1 MATVMNVNHFSIY
14 LKRNMECTVILPS
27 DIKNDEKLPV
37 LWLYHGGSGDNTVWL
52 YHSPILEY
60 VDEGRF
66 AAVLPNVQN
75 SCYVN
80 MNIGDKYE
88 SYVGKELF
96 NIIMN
101 MFPCLS
107 DKRENNYVSGF
118 SNGGYGC
125 LHIALKYPEKYGTV
139 GAFSAGDKADS

>member
-27 DIKNDEKLPV
+27 DMKNDEKLPV
-37 LWLYHGGSGDNTVWL
+37 LWLYHGSSGDNTVWL
-52 YHSPILEY
+52 YHSPIAEY

-75 SCYVN
+75 SCFVN

-107 DKRENNYVSGF
+107 
-118 SNGGYGC
+118 
-125 LHIALKYPEKYGTV
+125 HICA
-139 GAFSAGDKADS
+139 

>member
-1 MATVMNVNHFSIY
+1 MATVMNINHFSIY

-27 DIKNDEKLPV
+27 DMKNDEKLPV
-37 LWLYHGGSGDNTVWL
+37 LWLYHGSSGDNTVWL
-52 YHSPILEY
+52 YHSPIVEY

-88 SYVGKELF
+88 SYVGK
-96 NIIMN
+96 
-101 MFPCLS
+101 
-107 DKRENNYVSGF
+107 NYS
-118 SNGGYGC
+118 
-125 LHIALKYPEKYGTV
+125 I
-139 GAFSAGDKADS
+139 

>member
-1 MATVMNVNHFSIY
+1 MATVMNINHFSIY

-27 DIKNDEKLPV
+27 DMKNDEKLPV
-37 LWLYHGGSGDNTVWL
+37 
-52 YHSPILEY
+52 
-60 VDEGRF
+60 

-75 SCYVN
+75 SCFVN

-107 DKRENNYVSGF
+107 NKRENNYVSGF

-125 LHIALKYPEKYGTV
+125 LHIALKYPEKYEE
-139 GAFSAGDKADS
+139 